1 MERERDTHTHTHRA
15 TSRSC
20 FFVLQQAEVLAG
32 ARRSRRR
39 RCLFAVRKIVKELQT
54 IT

>member
-1 MERERDTHTHTHRA
+1 MERERHTHTHTEQHPEA
-15 TSRSC
+15 V
-20 FFVLQQAEVLAG
+20 FFVLQQAELLAG